1 MCNLSFMEALI
12 QGKAQP
18 SDAVKY
24 RQQWSRFENDSEDM
38 TCYEYLG
45 MTYEEYVASSAGDNH
60 AVLMDIVK
68 CHRQSRGI
76 V

>member
-45 MTYEEYVASSAGDNH
+45 MTYEEYVATNAGDNH
-60 AVLMDIVK
+60 DVLMNIVK

-76 V
+76 M